1 MTCHSRGHPVE
12 FFLYGHDAGT
22 WSKGIVSDEYGVP
35 PDACPH
41 YIGGVERPTQH
52 MCVRTNCEDL
62 WYLTC

>member
-35 PDACPH
+35 PDACPVP
-41 YIGGVERPTQH
+41 IVNQI
-52 MCVRTNCEDL
+52 RT
-62 WYLTC
+62 Y